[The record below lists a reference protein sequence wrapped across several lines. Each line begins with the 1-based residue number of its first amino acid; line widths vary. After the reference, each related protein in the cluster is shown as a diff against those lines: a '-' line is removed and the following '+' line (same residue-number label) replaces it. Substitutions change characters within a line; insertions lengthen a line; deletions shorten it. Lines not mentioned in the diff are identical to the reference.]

1 MDLRVGKRFR
11 IGKRLGSGSFGEI
24 YQGLDCVTLEPVA
37 IKLEKISSPLPQ
49 LAVEKKIYS
58 LLHADGEVE
67 GFARVYHYGVEG
79 EFNVLVMDML
89 GPCLEDLFN
98 YCGRKLS
105 VKTCVLLTDQMIRR
119 CEHFHK
125 CNLIHR
131 DIKPDNF
138 LMGGVKRSIVL
149 HMIDFGLSKRY
160 RHPTTHQHIEF
171 KTDKSMTGTARYA
184 SLNAHKGY
192 ELSRRDDLE
201 SIAYVMIYFMA
212 GKLPWQGLK
221 PTKEQKEKET
231 DKYEHIAQ
239 VKEETSLDVLCQG
252 LPQEVLLLMQ
262 YVKGLQFEEDPN
274 YGYIRG
280 LLKDLGTQH
289 NVVNDGLYDWTLKRA
304 QERKERRNKAE
315 SVTSGDAS

>member
-11 IGKRLGSGSFGEI
+11 IGKRLGSGSFGDI
-24 YQGLDCVTLEPVA
+24 YQGLDCVTLDPVA
-37 IKLEKISSPLPQ
+37 IKLEKVNTTLPQ

-67 GFARVYHYGVEG
+67 GFARVHHFGVEG
-79 EFNVLVMDML
+79 DFNVLVMDML

-98 YCGRKLS
+98 YCGRKFS
-105 VKTCVLLTDQMIRR
+105 VKTSVLLADQMLRR

-125 CNLIHR
+125 CHLIHR

-138 LMGGVKRSIVL
+138 LMGGVRRSTIL
-149 HMIDFGLSKRY
+149 HMIDFGLSKRF
-160 RHPTTHQHIEF
+160 RNPQTLQHIEF

-201 SIAYVMIYFMA
+201 SIGYVVVYFMA

-221 PTKEQKEKET
+221 PTKPVKEK
-231 DKYEHIAQ
+231 DQDRYEHIAQ
-239 VKEETSLDVLCQG
+239 VKEETSMKTLCQG
-252 LPQEVLLLMQ
+252 LPAEILTFMT
-262 YVKGLQFEEDPN
+262 YVKALQFEEEPN
-274 YGYIRG
+274 YNHLRG

-289 NVVNDGLYDWTLKRA
+289 NVVADGLFDWTVKRA
-304 QERKERRNKAE
+304 QERKDRKRPE
-315 SVTSGDAS
+315 SGASGGEQ